1 MKDDWILLDSNTII
15 YAISSDYP
23 NVRDC
28 MSEFNWCASKIS
40 IIEVLGYHKI
50 TPLEKELFYP
60 LFDKIDFYDITD
72 PIIQKATEFRQAKKM
87 SLGDAIILATAVI
100 YQLPLM
106 TRNSKDFEWID
117 DLTIIN
123 PFITQ

>member
-1 MKDDWILLDSNTII
+1 MKSKILLDSNIII
-15 YAISSDYP
+15 YAVQPEYAHIRKALLDFEI
-23 NVRDC
+23 C
-28 MSEFNWCASKIS
+28 ISKIS
-40 IIEVLGYHKI
+40 IIETLGYHKLQEPEKSKIEQLI
-50 TPLEKELFYP
+50 TLFGC
-60 LFDKIDFYDITD
+60 YDITD
-72 PIIQKATEFRQAKKM
+72 PIIQKATELRQAKKM

-123 PFITQ
+123 PFNTQ